1 MSGEHSN
8 EKCSKCLEGCR
19 GFLTDRE
26 KRKLCGMGVLYVVGF
41 PILLVMIVV
50 GALKAAPPG
59 EENPTCP
66 AEPNMP
72 WFLVTGGAGISILL
86 IIRIILIKLT
96 HYIKNN
102 QDCCDQV
109 TGCFCEFG
117 CNLMYD
123 IMVIVFI
130 VLWMITVTWWVFRHM
145 IGPQPL
151 YYVLGKEG
159 LDNFRAS
166 LGDNDTIHDIQWS
179 EPEAENYCDGLL
191 YLFTFVLLCLCWFIL
206 VGTVMVF
213 LVDKILNKIV
223 CCKLCQNIKD
233 QPSEDDEEMVKLKS
247 TQSTTIEY

>member
-1 MSGEHSN
+1 M
-8 EKCSKCLEGCR
+8 
-19 GFLTDRE
+19 
-26 KRKLCGMGVLYVVGF
+26 VVG
-41 PILLVMIVV
+41 
-50 GALKAAPPG
+50 GLKAAPPG

-72 WFLVTGGAGISILL
+72 WFLITGGAGISVLLL
-86 IIRIILIKLT
+86 IRIALNKLT
-96 HYIKNN
+96 NYVKNN
-102 QDCCDQV
+102 QECCDQVSPQIFHFSKLQHYNSQV

-123 IMVIVFI
+123 IMVMVFI

-151 YYVLGKEG
+151 YSVLGKEG

-166 LGDNDTIHDIQWS
+166 LGDNDTIHNVQWS
-179 EPEAENYCDGLL
+179 DPETEDYCDGLL

-206 VGTVMVF
+206 VGTVLVF

-223 CCKLCQNIKD
+223 CCKLCKNIRD
-233 QPSEDDEEMVKLKS
+233 QPTGDDEETVKLQS